1 MEIIP
6 VEIDT
11 EFIELNHLLKL
22 AGQALSGGEGKVI
35 VASGAV
41 FVDGEQEL
49 RMRCKI
55 RPGMMVRYKEVGISV
70 TIAAT
75 GIRAPKVVGV
85 VKTKAKPNSA
95 KKPAAAKPLAPV
107 PQKRRPRSGIGG
119 TGGTGGAGAGST
131 TTKGN
136 AAPKTGVKFGTKL
149 PAKLPPKPSGN
160 LAPGPGNKGVSR
172 GGAKV
177 DAKRNSKFGIKN

>member
-70 TIAAT
+70 TLAAT

-85 VKTKAKPNSA
+85 VKTKPKAKPV
-95 KKPAAAKPLAPV
+95 AAKPIAPTT
-107 PQKRRPRSGIGG
+107 QKRRPR
-119 TGGTGGAGAGST
+119 GGAGATGTSA
-131 TTKGN
+131 KVK

-149 PAKLPPKPSGN
+149 PAKPSGN

-177 DAKRNSKFGIKN
+177 DAKRNAKFGIKN

>member
-55 RPGMMVRYKEVGISV
+55 RPGMMVRYKEIGISV
-70 TIAAT
+70 TLAAT

-85 VKTKAKPNSA
+85 VTKKPKAVVA
-95 KKPAAAKPLAPV
+95 KKVAAKPLAPAT
-107 PQKRRPRSGIGG
+107 QKRRPR
-119 TGGTGGAGAGST
+119 AGAA
-131 TTKGN
+131 TTK
-136 AAPKTGVKFGTKL
+136 AAVPPKTGVKFGTKL
-149 PAKLPPKPSGN
+149 PAKNTGPLT
-160 LAPGPGNKGVSR
+160 PGAGNKGVSR

-177 DAKRNSKFGIKN
+177 DAKRRAKFGS

>member
-35 VASGAV
+35 VASGV
-41 FVDGEQEL
+41 VYVDGEQEL

-70 TIAAT
+70 TLAAS

-85 VKTKAKPNSA
+85 VT
-95 KKPAAAKPLAPV
+95 KKPKPLVAKNPTAAKPLAPAT
-107 PQKRRPRSGIGG
+107 QKRRPRPSAA
-119 TGGTGGAGAGST
+119 TAKA
-131 TTKGN
+131 TTK
-136 AAPKTGVKFGTKL
+136 ATAPPKVGVKFGTKL
-149 PAKLPPKPSGN
+149 PAKPSGN
-160 LAPGPGNKGVSR
+160 LMPGAGNKGVSR

-177 DAKRNSKFGIKN
+177 DAKRRAKFGA

>member
-1 MEIIP
+1 MEIIAI
-6 VEIDT
+6 EIDT

-55 RPGMMVRYKEVGISV
+55 RPGMLVRYKEVGISV
-70 TIAAT
+70 SLAAA
-75 GIRAPKVVGV
+75 GLRAPKVVGA
-85 VKTKAKPNSA
+85 AKPKTA
-95 KKPAAAKPLAPV
+95 KKPATNNAKTKILAPTT
-107 PQKRRPRSGIGG
+107 QKRRPRAA
-119 TGGTGGAGAGST
+119 TL
-131 TTKGN
+131 
-136 AAPKTGVKFGTKL
+136 APKTGVKVGAKLGAKVAAKL
-149 PAKLPPKPSGN
+149 PAKLSTKPSGY
-160 LAPGPGNKGVSR
+160 LTPGPGNKGVSR

-177 DAKRNSKFGIKN
+177 DAKRKAKFGIKQ

>member
-70 TIAAT
+70 TLAAT
-75 GIRAPKVVGV
+75 GIRAPKIVGV
-85 VKTKAKPNSA
+85 VIKKPKPVVA
-95 KKPAAAKPLAPV
+95 KKPAAKPLAPAT
-107 PQKRRPRSGIGG
+107 QKRRPR
-119 TGGTGGAGAGST
+119 AGAATS
-131 TTKGN
+131 K
-136 AAPKTGVKFGTKL
+136 AAVPPKVGVKFGTKL
-149 PAKLPPKPSGN
+149 PAKNTGPLT
-160 LAPGPGNKGVSR
+160 PGAGNKGVSR

-177 DAKRNSKFGIKN
+177 DAKRRAKFGN